1 MRNKVLYLLTI
12 MLMVIFSSCS
22 NEDEREQ
29 YPKLKYPTTQMLDG
43 TTWYQKS
50 GSTTYMVGFKG
61 NKIAMVGKYGGSY
74 GTYTIS
80 DKHMN
85 VTVDGYNSSTTYRL
99 SCPMFLKSSTT
110 GEYELFLTGDPDID
124 NTPANLPKGSYY
136 KYTGKSPFF

>member
-1 MRNKVLYLLTI
+1 MPNKLFYLLTI

-22 NEDEREQ
+22 NDDEKEQ

-50 GSTTYMVGFKG
+50 GRTTYVVGFKG
-61 NKIAMVGKYGGSY
+61 NRIAMVGEYGSY

-85 VTVDGYNSSTTYRL
+85 VTVNGYLSSKTYRI
-99 SCPMFLKSSTT
+99 SCPMFLKSSST
-110 GEYELFLTGDPDID
+110 GEYELFLTGDPDTD
-124 NTPANLPKGSYY
+124 NMPANLPKGSYY
-136 KYTGKSPFF
+136 RYYGESPLF